1 MKLLMMTGAAAA
13 LALTIGASA
22 ARAGDKWDGADDLPT
37 NPLACDSSGGG
48 TVAAKPYDGGQPTGA
63 PNKAGKEITLV
74 DVPLQRFLHSAELK
88 MSRQEMK
95 DEQKETDGN
104 PQMKGRIRTR
114 QREQYLGMVALINT
128 LDEKQIN

>member
-1 MKLLMMTGAAAA
+1 MMKLLMMTGAAAA

-22 ARAGDKWDGADDLPT
+22 AHAGDKRDGADDLPT

-74 DVPLQRFLHSAELK
+74 DVPKLIAFHKAHGRTLTSRAEAIKTCDVIIDFSTPAASVELA
-88 MSRQEMK
+88 S
-95 DEQKETDGN
+95 T
-104 PQMKGRIRTR
+104 
-114 QREQYLGMVALINT
+114 LLISG
-128 LDEKQIN
+128 